1 MLKKRKIKSI
11 IMLFFLSLFLLS
23 LALNNNTSAY
33 DESLLVPSEKIV
45 IHSDDDFEALG
56 FSGSG
61 TEADPYLIENLEIIP
76 GTYYNNIEI
85 MNTTKHFIIRNCH
98 LKNGFCAITITDAA
112 EGTVQILE
120 NLIEVNQKYGIW
132 IENTNDAYIAKNILG
147 PDTVIGVRLENC
159 SSVTITENICDGNAG
174 AGIIFA
180 KSDHITVTKNTVKN
194 NVLIGIQL
202 KFTNDSLVAYNQIEY
217 QAEYGVKADFGS
229 CNNII
234 HHNNLISNNIGTG
247 EPQAYDGGFYNLW
260 YDETTLEGNYWDDW
274 NGEGNYS
281 ILGTANSY
289 DPYPLAKPYSTEE
302 ASFPYYLFIL
312 TFISLTYIIQR
323 KRKR

>member
-1 MLKKRKIKSI
+1 MSKKRTLKIIK
-11 IMLFFLSLFLLS
+11 MLFCLSLFFLS
-23 LALNNNTSAY
+23 LALNNNASAY

-45 IHSDDDFEALG
+45 IHSDDDFETLG

-61 TEADPYLIENLEIIP
+61 TEADPYLIENLEIMP

-98 LKNGFCAITITDAA
+98 LKNGFKGISVTDVA

-120 NLIEVNQKYGIW
+120 NLIEGNQKYAIW
-132 IENTNDAYIAKNILG
+132 LENINDAYIAKNILG
-147 PDTVIGVRLENC
+147 PDTLIGVRLENC
-159 SSVTITENICDGNAG
+159 SFVTITENTADDNGG
-174 AGIIFA
+174 AGMVFA
-180 KSDHITVTKNTVKN
+180 NSDHITATKNIVTN
-194 NVLIGIQL
+194 NEFIGFET
-202 KFTNDSLVAYNQIEY
+202 KFSNDSLIAYNQIEHHP
-217 QAEYGVKADFGS
+217 EYGVKLSIGS

-234 HHNNLISNNIGTG
+234 HHNNLISNNVGTG

-260 YDETTLEGNYWDDW
+260 YDETTLEGNHWNDW

-281 ILGTANSY
+281 ILGSADSY

-302 ASFPYYLFIL
+302 ASFPYYLLIL
-312 TFISLTYIIQR
+312 TFVPLTYIIQR

>member
-1 MLKKRKIKSI
+1 MLKKRKPKSI
-11 IMLFFLSLFLLS
+11 IMLFCLSLFLLS
-23 LALNNNTSAY
+23 SALNNNASAY

-45 IHSDDDFEALG
+45 IHSDDDFETLG

-76 GTYYNNIEI
+76 GTYYNNIDI

-98 LKNGFCAITITDAA
+98 LKNGFIGINIIDAA
-112 EGTVQILE
+112 EGTIQILE
-120 NLIEVNQKYGIW
+120 NSVEVNQKYAIW
-132 IENTNDAYIAKNILG
+132 LENINDAYIAKNTLG
-147 PDTVIGVRLENC
+147 PDTLLGVRLENC
-159 SSVTITENICDGNAG
+159 SSVTITENICDDNGG

-180 KSDHITVTKNTVKN
+180 NSDHITVTKNIVKN
-194 NVLIGIQL
+194 NEYIGIEF
-202 KFTNDSLVAYNQIEY
+202 KFSNDSLIAYNQIEY
-217 QAEYGVKADFGS
+217 QSEYGIKLSLGS

-234 HHNNLISNNIGTG
+234 HHNNLISNNPGTSM
-247 EPQAYDGGFYNLW
+247 PQAYDAGFFNLW

-281 ILGTANSY
+281 ILGTANCY